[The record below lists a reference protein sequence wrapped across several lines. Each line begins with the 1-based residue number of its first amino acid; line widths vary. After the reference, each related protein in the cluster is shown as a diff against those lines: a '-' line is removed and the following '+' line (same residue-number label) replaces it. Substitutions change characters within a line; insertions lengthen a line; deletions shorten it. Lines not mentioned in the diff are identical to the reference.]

1 MRISDWS
8 SDVCSSDLSRRRID
22 AVDGALA
29 PWIDLHGVDEPA
41 ARWFLRRGAIGG
53 TDAQLGWR
61 WRHLTA
67 MNDPRCR
74 RNGRWRSCRDRCWR
88 RAWHGDGGTRSRF
101 GLVEGG
107 HAAGTKRCRMD
118 YFVPC
123 VTFWCDWMG

>member
-1 MRISDWS
+1 MGPFGLAAAAAGIADDPAHRVAGGDIAQRLAGLQGDIGHP
-8 SDVCSSDLSRRRID
+8 SRRRID

-67 MNDPRCR
+67 MNDRRCR
-74 RNGRWRSCRDRCWR
+74 RNGRSEAR
-88 RAWHGDGGTRSRF
+88 RVGKACVSTCLSRWAPY
-101 GLVEGG
+101 
-107 HAAGTKRCRMD
+107 H
-118 YFVPC
+118 
-123 VTFWCDWMG
+123 